1 MLGQR
6 QRGQGEMVFA
16 RSLRELIP
24 DDHVLVRVDAVLD
37 LGWLRAEVAECYVAG
52 SGRPG
57 IDPEAA
63 LRLMLAGLLLGI
75 VHDRRLMREAAVNIA
90 IRWFAGYGLTEALP
104 DHSSLTRIRQRW
116 GAARFRRVFARTVAA
131 CMAAGIAKGEVVHI
145 DSSLVRADVSWEAI
159 AARHADAIEAANG
172 GAEAPARP
180 VCRTDPD
187 ASLATNNR
195 ARRVEPAYKQH
206 TAVDAEAGV
215 VLDVTVTTGA
225 QHDTRAVE
233 AQLDLI
239 KATTGAAIEIATM
252 DASYAITRVFAALE
266 ARGIEAIIPAKAER
280 PPKRGTIPVRRF
292 KLDARHRLVR
302 CPAGK
307 VLRPHGKP
315 DSDGFQHYRARIPD
329 CEACRLRAVCFSTT
343 MRRRA
348 VLLHKDHPAL
358 LRARRRY
365 ARWGPR
371 ERALYRRHRGLV
383 EGIHGEAKTWH
394 GLARAV
400 RRGLANMQIQAFLVA
415 AVINLKRLAQAA
427 IMAILAALAA
437 GAPTRG
443 ETQRQSRPDRKPP
456 ANATQPV
463 THLVLQQAPHEV
475 PTCGPQFAGRAAE
488 WRPRLVPRHASACL
502 RTTPRA
508 AEAARPAT
516 EGHEGSSFVR
526 LV

>member
-1 MLGQR
+1 LL
-6 QRGQGEMVFA
+6 FA
-16 RSLRELIP
+16 GSLRELIP
-24 DDHVLVRVDAVLD
+24 DDHVLARVDRVLN

-63 LRLMLAGLLLGI
+63 VRLMLAGLLLGI

-116 GAARFRRVFARTVAA
+116 GAERFRRIFTRTVEA

-159 AARHADAIEAANG
+159 ARRHADAVEAANG
-172 GAEAPARP
+172 PAEP

-195 ARRVEPAYKQH
+195 ARRVEPTYKQH

-215 VLDVTVTTGA
+215 VLDVAVTTGA
-225 QHDTRAVE
+225 QHDTRDVE
-233 AQLDLI
+233 AQLDAVH
-239 KATTGAAIEIATM
+239 ATTGVPIGIATM

-266 ARGIEAIIPAKAER
+266 ARGIEAIIPAKIER
-280 PPKRGTIPVRRF
+280 PPKKGTIPVRRF
-292 KLDARHRLVR
+292 KLDAKHRIVR

-307 VLRPHGKP
+307 VLRPHGVP

-329 CEACRLRAVCFSTT
+329 CEPCRLRAICFSTT

-348 VLLHKDHPAL
+348 ILLHKDHPAL
-358 LRARRRY
+358 LRARRKY

-371 ERALYRRHRGLV
+371 ERALYRRHRGRV
-383 EGIHGEAKTWH
+383 EGVHGEAKTWH
-394 GLARAV
+394 GLTRAI
-400 RRGLANMQIQAFLVA
+400 RRGLANMKTQAFLTA
-415 AVINLKRLAQAA
+415 AVINLKRLADAVLLA
-427 IMAILAALAA
+427 IFAALAA
-437 GAPTRG
+437 GTAPLNTG
-443 ETQRQSRPDRKPP
+443 
-456 ANATQPV
+456 
-463 THLVLQQAPHEV
+463 H
-475 PTCGPQFAGRAAE
+475 
-488 WRPRLVPRHASACL
+488 RHSS
-502 RTTPRA
+502 TT
-508 AEAARPAT
+508 
-516 EGHEGSSFVR
+516 G
-526 LV
+526 